1 MKPVLLVLVFM
12 VPLLVISSFSY
23 AETDAVVDKQKAD
36 HAALGADFAA
46 TKAKAEAGDPEAQY
60 LLGWLF
66 RYGKKE
72 GIFMDYEQ
80 AVYWYRKAADQ
91 GHAAAQ
97 NALGWM
103 YKSGKGVSVDKKQ
116 AAYWFRKAAVQGHAV
131 AQYGLGSIYGEKRL
145 VGAAIAIEDR
155 EQAIYWYRKAA
166 DQGLARAQVELGGI
180 YDLSYPKDE
189 EQAVYW
195 YRKAAAQGDA
205 KAQKMLRLLGVDLKD

>member
-12 VPLLVISSFSY
+12 VPLLVVSSFSY
-23 AETDAVVDKQKAD
+23 ADTDAKVDKQKVD
-36 HAALGADFAA
+36 LAA
-46 TKAKAEAGDPEAQY
+46 TKAKAEVGDPEAQY

-131 AQYGLGSIYGEKRL
+131 AQYGLGSIYGEL
-145 VGAAIAIEDR
+145 QLGGSGSIAYHYIEDR

-166 DQGLARAQVELGGI
+166 DQGLAPAQVELGVI
-180 YDLSYPKDE
+180 YDLIYPKDE

-205 KAQKMLRLLGVDLKD
+205 KAQKMLSLLGVDLKA